1 VSDVPDVARSLTVRA
16 TEALGWAGAAAV
28 VARDSGAQALGWCV
42 LLRVLAGATAWAV
55 TAGLPGGVSVA
66 LARGDRRD
74 GPLRAAILVLLVV
87 GSAAGALL
95 WALVMPYA
103 GEALLEGLPRDTV
116 VLASVLVVSRLLA
129 TTAQAWLGEVAVLRV
144 AEGWVFL
151 TAYLALGTS
160 AAPTTRLVLA
170 LLAADVVTG
179 VTAWI
184 CLVRRRALAGVLRRP
199 AFLPLLPVL
208 LRAMVRRPD
217 QRLERVARW
226 LDVVLVAL
234 LTDPATL
241 GVYVAARALAELL
254 RVPALATDLVVY
266 PVLRREGVRQ
276 GAAQVPHLVRGAF
289 RVSMG
294 CAALA
299 LAVAPVVLPG
309 LLGSDLRGSVL
320 VASLLA
326 VGLVADGPAAV
337 LRVWFATAGRPD
349 RSLRAD
355 SAGVAV
361 LLLTG
366 PLLVGQLGARGAAVA
381 VGLKGLASL
390 VVLWRGYRAV
400 AGGSGVRLLLQA
412 APGPQMHVA

>member
-1 VSDVPDVARSLTVRA
+1 MPDAARSLAVRA

-28 VARDSGAQALGWCV
+28 VARDGGAQALGWCV
-42 LLRVLAGATAWAV
+42 LLRVLAGATGWAV
-55 TAGLPGGVSVA
+55 TGGLPSGVRFA

-74 GPLRAAILVLLVV
+74 GPLRAAILVLLVA

-95 WALVMPYA
+95 WAVVMPYA
-103 GEALLEGLPRDTV
+103 GELLLDGLPRETV
-116 VLASVLVVSRLLA
+116 VLASVLVVSRLL
-129 TTAQAWLGEVAVLRV
+129 TTSGQAWLGEVAVVR
-144 AEGWVFL
+144 ASEGWVFL
-151 TAYLALGTS
+151 TAYVALEAS
-160 AAPTTRLVLA
+160 PSPTTTQLVLG
-170 LLAADVVTG
+170 LLAADAVTG
-179 VTAWI
+179 LTAWT
-184 CLVRRRALAGVLRRP
+184 CLLRRRALVGVLRRP
-199 AFLPLLPVL
+199 AVSQLLPVL
-208 LRAMVRRPD
+208 LRAHVRRPD
-217 QRLERVARW
+217 ERLQAVSGW
-226 LDVVLVAL
+226 SDVVLVAL
-234 LTDPATL
+234 LTDPRTL

-289 RVSMG
+289 GVSVG

-309 LLGSDLRGSVL
+309 LLGADFRPSVL

-326 VGLVADGPAAV
+326 VGLVAEGPAAV

-349 RSLRAD
+349 RSLRAA

-361 LLLTG
+361 LVLTG
-366 PLLVGQLGARGAAVA
+366 PLLVGQLGAEGAAAA
-381 VGLKGLASL
+381 VGLKGLAAL
-390 VVLWRGYRAV
+390 LVLWRGYRAV